1 MTPSKSYTNYLSAHE
16 KWPNLYDECPQC
28 GGPKTKKGE
37 ICSKCRIGPRTTV
50 VQPNDPSYRYIPL
63 TKGQYAIIETIF
75 YDNIIQREWTTY
87 GSKKYGFYAVSYI
100 PKSERVGS
108 ETLIYMHRLIMGLDH
123 NDPREVDHVLHNT
136 LDNRR
141 FIDGKEN
148 LRIAT
153 REENQH
159 NRKINKNNTSGY
171 KGVRY
176 YEYPGQGRGRWLAR
190 IMINGNHKH
199 LGYFPTATLAYA
211 AYCDAAKIYHVKF
224 ACLG

>member
-1 MTPSKSYTNYLSAHE
+1 V
-16 KWPNLYDECPQC
+16 
-28 GGPKTKKGE
+28 
-37 ICSKCRIGPRTTV
+37 V
-50 VQPNDPSYRYIPL
+50 VQPDDPSYRYIPL
-63 TKGQYAIIETIF
+63 TKGQYAIIETEF
-75 YDNIIQREWTTY
+75 YERIMQREWTINGTER
-87 GSKKYGFYAVSYI
+87 YGFYAVSFL

-108 ETLIYMHRLIMGLDH
+108 ETLLYMHRLIMGLAPD
-123 NDPREVDHVLHNT
+123 DPREVDHVLHNT

-141 FIDGKEN
+141 FVDGKEN

-159 NRKINKNNTSGY
+159 NRVRNKNNTSGY

-190 IMINGNHKH
+190 IMVNGKHKH
-199 LGYFPTATLAYA
+199 LGYFDTAEEAYA
-211 AYCDAAKIYHVKF
+211 AYCEAAKLYHGKF